1 MPDPVSLKCP
11 NCGSVL
17 LSDDCDMATGI
28 IKCSYCKAL
37 ATLPGA
43 GATTVSAQ
51 IQPRQ
56 DVPMPPDMTCQDDG
70 TNLIIT
76 RRWRS
81 AILFF
86 LIPFCIAWDSFL
98 IFWYSMAF
106 SGKAPWIMIIFPI
119 AHVAVGVGLTYFVLA
134 TLFNRTV
141 IMAGQGILR
150 VTTGPIPW
158 GWNIEMSSSDIAQ
171 VFCKSKASRNRNG
184 SGMTHSVWA
193 SLHNGT
199 TRKLVGSV
207 DDEDQVLFIEQ
218 KLIKVLNL
226 KNR

>member
-1 MPDPVSLKCP
+1 
-11 NCGSVL
+11 
-17 LSDDCDMATGI
+17 
-28 IKCSYCKAL
+28 
-37 ATLPGA
+37 
-43 GATTVSAQ
+43 
-51 IQPRQ
+51 
-56 DVPMPPDMTCQDDG
+56 
-70 TNLIIT
+70 
-76 RRWRS
+76 
-81 AILFF
+81 
-86 LIPFCIAWDSFL
+86 
-98 IFWYSMAF
+98 
-106 SGKAPWIMIIFPI
+106 MIIFPI

-171 VFCKSKASRNRNG
+171 VFCKSKANRGRNG
-184 SGMTHSVWA
+184 SIMTHSVWA

-218 KLIKVLNL
+218 KLKKVLNL